1 MEVSTTF
8 RKTQLLYY
16 IVGYSL
22 HPLHAVYLNDTL
34 IPSYTILYHLIPSYT
49 VLYHLIPSYTIL
61 YHLIPFLYHLI
72 PSYYHLYTILDPN
85 YVLVQSP
92 YLIGK
97 PPFSER
103 PLLGIAK
110 LVFMYPLHRGNIQS
124 NPIGLAI
131 IGYNWLGYYIPQL
144 SISYTYVP
152 LNPIKFDVSRIN
164 FPMFSLLNPQLFP
177 PVFGSFMAPGG
188 STYQCREGLWV
199 SWILSWT
206 QAKKCGFFK
215 APKPLFFLAKMLK
228 NWMFTRMLWDLNYRT
243 LGFTGGLMN
252 THRIHVWYIC

>member
-1 MEVSTTF
+1 MGPLSIAMLVYTRVFVSTYTHILVN
-8 RKTQLLYY
+8 RYYSILYDSIPIIYPWHHHFPIRWY
-16 IVGYSL
+16 IVDGSWRYP
-22 HPLHAVYLNDTL
+22 PLSGRPNYCIILLVTHYIHCMQYISTIPLYHL

-49 VLYHLIPSYTIL
+49 ILYHLIPSYTIL
-61 YHLIPFLYHLI
+61 YHFI
-72 PSYYHLYTILDPN
+72 PSYTILDPN

-152 LNPIKFDVSRIN
+152 SNPIKFDVSRIN
-164 FPMFSLLNPQLFP
+164 FPMFH
-177 PVFGSFMAPGG
+177 
-188 STYQCREGLWV
+188 C
-199 SWILSWT
+199 
-206 QAKKCGFFK
+206 
-215 APKPLFFLAKMLK
+215 
-228 NWMFTRMLWDLNYRT
+228 
-243 LGFTGGLMN
+243 
-252 THRIHVWYIC
+252 

>member
-1 MEVSTTF
+1 MVVGGIHHFQEDPTTVLYCWLLITSTACSISQRYPYTI
-8 RKTQLLYY
+8 LYHLIPSY
-16 IVGYSL
+16 TILYR
-22 HPLHAVYLNDTL
+22 L

-49 VLYHLIPSYTIL
+49 ILYHLIPS
-61 YHLIPFLYHLI
+61 
-72 PSYYHLYTILDPN
+72 YTILDPN

-152 LNPIKFDVSRIN
+152 SNPIKFDVLRIN
-164 FPMFSLLNPQLFP
+164 FPMFH
-177 PVFGSFMAPGG
+177 
-188 STYQCREGLWV
+188 C
-199 SWILSWT
+199 
-206 QAKKCGFFK
+206 
-215 APKPLFFLAKMLK
+215 
-228 NWMFTRMLWDLNYRT
+228 
-243 LGFTGGLMN
+243 
-252 THRIHVWYIC
+252 